1 MAPRIVDKE
10 AKRRLIQK
18 AALKVF
24 ARQGIYDFKMIEI
37 AEMAGVGK
45 GTLYEYFP
53 SKNDLIVGCFNEFM
67 TEFDEHVASRLAELT
82 DPVEKIRKL
91 IAASFEFCLADKE
104 LLDTLFDFYAA
115 GIPRR
120 DGKSLLSELSPMYQQ
135 MIAHVAAIIDDG
147 VSSGVFRSTDGKPVA
162 SMILALLDG
171 VMFQIALQVV
181 DADAGLLAEQVSD
194 MVLNGLLNNK
204 GETT

>member
-1 MAPRIVDKE
+1 MAPRVVDKE
-10 AKRRLIQK
+10 AKRRQIQK

-115 GIPRR
+115 SIPRR

-147 VSSGVFRSTDGKPVA
+147 VSTGVFRSTDGKLAA
-162 SMILALLDG
+162 SLILALLDG
-171 VMFQIALQVV
+171 IFFQLALGVIEIE
-181 DADAGLLAEQVSD
+181 DDKFADRISNLLLDGLLINPHE
-194 MVLNGLLNNK
+194 K
-204 GETT
+204 P

>member
-1 MAPRIVDKE
+1 MAPRVVDKE

-82 DPVEKIRKL
+82 DPVEKIQKL
-91 IAASFEFCLADKE
+91 ISASFEFCLADKE

-147 VSSGVFRSTDGKPVA
+147 VSSGVFRSTNGKLAA
-162 SMILALLDG
+162 SMILALIDG

-181 DADAGLLAEQVSD
+181 DANAELLAKQISD

-204 GETT
+204 GKTT